1 MWSLGSV
8 RLLQVGAYISEKTA
22 SNDGPGSD

>member
-8 RLLQVGAYISEKTA
+8 RLLRVGAYIFEKTA